1 MKYST
6 AKWIAVLLGFGH
18 CGISSYFFLDAKDM
32 MIPVLAMFI
41 KPFMMVTLIP
51 LVLLL
56 AAMLMVD
63 NEEEKR
69 ITGKVL
75 KRATVLLGAFLC
87 YKLKDIFRIN
97 STDLLRK

>member
-1 MKYST
+1 MKFST
-6 AKWIAVLLGFGH
+6 AKWIAVLLGSVAIVA
-18 CGISSYFFLDAKDM
+18 ISTYFFLDAKDM

-63 NEEEKR
+63 NKEEKR

-75 KRATVLLGAFLC
+75 KRATVLLGALLC
-87 YKLKDIFRIN
+87 YKLFTSYFSN
-97 STDLLRK
+97 

>member
-1 MKYST
+1 MKFST
-6 AKWIAVLLGFGH
+6 AKWIAVLLGSAAIVA
-18 CGISSYFFLDAKDM
+18 ISTYFFLDAKDM

-63 NEEEKR
+63 NKEEKR

-75 KRATVLLGAFLC
+75 KKGDCSSRRTPLL
-87 YKLKDIFRIN
+87 
-97 STDLLRK
+97 

>member
-1 MKYST
+1 MKFST
-6 AKWIAVLLGFGH
+6 AKWIAVLLGIVAIVA
-18 CGISSYFFLDAKDM
+18 ISTYFFLDAKDM

-63 NEEEKR
+63 NKEEKR

-75 KRATVLLGAFLC
+75 KRATVLLGALLC
-87 YKLKDIFRIN
+87 YKLLTSYFSN
-97 STDLLRK
+97 

>member
-6 AKWIAVLLGFGH
+6 AKWIAVLLGIVAIVA
-18 CGISSYFFLDAKDM
+18 ISSYFFLDAKDM

-63 NEEEKR
+63 NKEEKR

-75 KRATVLLGAFLC
+75 KRATVLLGALLC
-87 YKLKDIFRIN
+87 YKLLTSYFSN
-97 STDLLRK
+97 

>member
-6 AKWIAVLLGFGH
+6 AKWIAVLLGIVAIVA
-18 CGISSYFFLDAKDM
+18 ISTYFFLDAKDM

-63 NEEEKR
+63 NKEEKR

-75 KRATVLLGAFLC
+75 KRATVLLGALLC
-87 YKLKDIFRIN
+87 YKLLTSYFSN
-97 STDLLRK
+97 